1 MKRKEF
7 LRLSGGLAMAGLAS
21 KSVLASFAG
30 DEAAKKIKTFGLQL
44 WTVRGDLAKDPK
56 EVLKQVASFGYKHVE
71 SFEGAQGMFWGMK
84 NTEFKKYIS
93 DQGLNMY
100 SSHFGNTL
108 DFEKKVADAS
118 EIGMKYLTLAY
129 EGPGKTIDDYKKMA
143 EDFNHKGELCK
154 KSGLR
159 FAFHNHDFS
168 FRLLEGQYAQDV
180 LINNT
185 DPSLV
190 DFEMDMYW
198 VVAAGQDIETW
209 LKKYKNRFRLC
220 HVKDRSKTPGTDN
233 GKNSVDLGTGNINY
247 PKILKTAKANGVQ
260 YFIVE
265 QEYFEGTTPMKAAEA
280 DAAYMKKLSI

>member
-100 SSHFGNTL
+100 SSHFGNTG

-265 QEYFEGTTPMKAAEA
+265 QEYFEGTTPMKAAET
-280 DAAYMKKLSI
+280 DAGYMKKLSI

>member
-84 NTEFKKYIS
+84 NTEFKKYIT

-100 SSHFGNTL
+100 SSHFGNTG

-247 PKILKTAKANGVQ
+247 PKILKTARANGVQ

-265 QEYFEGTTPMKAAEA
+265 QEFFEGTTPMKAAET
-280 DAAYMKKLSI
+280 DAGYMKKLSI

>member
-84 NTEFKKYIS
+84 NTEFKKYIT

>member
-1 MKRKEF
+1 
-7 LRLSGGLAMAGLAS
+7 
-21 KSVLASFAG
+21 
-30 DEAAKKIKTFGLQL
+30 
-44 WTVRGDLAKDPK
+44 
-56 EVLKQVASFGYKHVE
+56 
-71 SFEGAQGMFWGMK
+71 
-84 NTEFKKYIS
+84 
-93 DQGLNMY
+93 
-100 SSHFGNTL
+100 
-108 DFEKKVADAS
+108 
-118 EIGMKYLTLAY
+118 MKYLTLAY

-233 GKNSVDLGTGNINY
+233 GKNSVDLGAGSIDY
-247 PKILKTAKANGVQ
+247 PKILKTAKASGMQ
-260 YFIVE
+260 YFILE
-265 QEYFEGTTPMKAAEA
+265 QEYFEICWSKTTISRSFTLGI
-280 DAAYMKKLSI
+280 YSNWNTVNHYVF

>member
-247 PKILKTAKANGVQ
+247 PKILKTARANGVQ

>member
-154 KSGLR
+154 KNGLR

>member
-84 NTEFKKYIS
+84 NTEFKKYIT

-100 SSHFGNTL
+100 SSHFGNTG

-265 QEYFEGTTPMKAAEA
+265 QEYFEGTTPMKAAET
-280 DAAYMKKLSI
+280 DAGYMKKLSI

>member
-100 SSHFGNTL
+100 SSHFGNTG

-247 PKILKTAKANGVQ
+247 PKILKTARANGVQ

-265 QEYFEGTTPMKAAEA
+265 QEFFEGTTPMKAAET
-280 DAAYMKKLSI
+280 DAGYMKKLSI